1 MLDDSF
7 GQIRM
12 KNGFPERM
20 GYSWKDKVLYIYGL
34 SYPEEAGVIVCDKDP
49 LFVLTPITK

>member
-1 MLDDSF
+1 
-7 GQIRM
+7 M